1 MLARTEDP
9 LTGQMSPRLGAW
21 LGMAKLAT
29 ALCTALV
36 LLWWLQDWP
45 RLVRMLAAWSEGQWS
60 QFLAAQLMLGLS
72 LGILVWRFYLVWT
85 YRPCPACADDDLPP
99 ITVVVPAYNE
109 GRQVRDTLESIL
121 ASDYPADRLQ
131 VIGVDDGS
139 ADDTWEWLRRA
150 AAEHPGRV
158 ELIRQSHN
166 QGKRR
171 ALYVAFLRSRGQVL
185 VTIDS
190 DSLVEPPTLRR
201 LVSPLVR
208 DRRVGAV
215 AGNVR
220 VLNRHQ
226 GWLPLMMDSA
236 FVFGFDF
243 VRASQSRVGAVLCTP
258 GALSAYRRDLV
269 MPVLE
274 QWVNQ
279 TFLGR
284 PAGIGEDRAMTN
296 LVLKSGHHVVL
307 QQDAVVYT
315 KVPTRYQ
322 GLSRMLLRWARS
334 NLRESWLMS
343 PYLFKRLRE
352 TSAAGARVNLF
363 MEMYG
368 LAIARPVTTVAV
380 AWCLLHAPLTLV
392 WNLLAG
398 AVLAGLVPMAVYFQR
413 HRGHDCLWAV
423 VYSVFNIFALTWIP
437 VYALL
442 TPHNSGWLT
451 RQPPQAKAT
460 PKSRASQSW
469 AWGPAGMAS
478 ALAGAVFCLG
488 LNLRILLGPGRA
500 GAALAT
506 GDDSI
511 FHLPM
516 LTAELD
522 PSDLPNLIDGIWNLL
537 SQETASY
544 LGEVLLNLLSMA
556 G

>member
-1 MLARTEDP
+1 MLAQSENPMEAQT
-9 LTGQMSPRLGAW
+9 SPGLRAW
-21 LGMAKLAT
+21 LGLAKLVT
-29 ALCTALV
+29 ALGTALV
-36 LLWWLQDWP
+36 LFWWLRDWP
-45 RLVRMLAAWSEGQWS
+45 RLGRMLVAWSEGQWG

-72 LGILVWRFYLVWT
+72 LGILVWRFHLVRT
-85 YRPCPACADDDLPP
+85 YRPCPACADDELPP
-99 ITVVVPAYNE
+99 VTVVVPAYNE
-109 GRQVRDTLESIL
+109 GRQVRDTLCSIL
-121 ASDYPADRLQ
+121 ASDYPAARLQ

-139 ADDTWEWLRRA
+139 ADDTWEWLLRA
-150 AAEHPGRV
+150 AAEHPGRI
-158 ELIRQSHN
+158 ELIRQPRN

-220 VLNRHQ
+220 VLNRRQ
-226 GWLPLMMDSA
+226 GWLPLMMDAA
-236 FVFGFDF
+236 FVYGFDF

-307 QQDAVVYT
+307 QQDAVVHT

-334 NLRESWLMS
+334 NLRESWLMA
-343 PYLFKRLRE
+343 PYLFKRLRAD
-352 TSAAGARVNLF
+352 SAIGARVNLF

-368 LAIARPVTTVAV
+368 LAIARPMTTVAV
-380 AWCLLHAPLTLV
+380 AWCLVQAPLTLA

-398 AVLAGLVPMAVYFQR
+398 AVLAGLVPMAVYYQR

-423 VYSVFNIFALTWIP
+423 IYSVFNIFCLTWIP

-451 RQPPQAKAT
+451 RQPPQAKAK
-460 PKSRASQSW
+460 PKSRGRLSW

-488 LNLRILLGPGRA
+488 LNLRLLLGPGRA
-500 GAALAT
+500 GAALAAS
-506 GDDSI
+506 DDSI
-511 FHLPM
+511 FHLPVM
-516 LTAELD
+516 TADFDL
-522 PSDLPNLIDGIWNLL
+522 SDLPSLIDGIWNAL
-537 SQETASY
+537 SQETASH
-544 LGEVLLNLLSMA
+544 LGEALLNLLLLA

>member
-1 MLARTEDP
+1 MLVRTANP
-9 LTGQMSPRLGAW
+9 LEPQAPPRLRAW
-21 LGMAKLAT
+21 LGLAKLAT
-29 ALCTALV
+29 ALGTVLV

-45 RLVRMLAAWSEGQWS
+45 RLGRMLTAWSQGQWG

-72 LGILVWRFYLVWT
+72 LGVLVWRFYLVWT
-85 YRPCPACADDDLPP
+85 YRPCPACADRELPL

-121 ASDYPADRLQ
+121 ASDYPPQRLQ

-139 ADDTWEWLRRA
+139 ADDTWDWLRRA

-158 ELIRQSHN
+158 ELIRQPRN

-171 ALYVAFLRSRGQVL
+171 ALYVAFLRSRGEVL

-208 DRRVGAV
+208 DPRVGAV

-220 VLNRHQ
+220 VLNRRQ
-226 GWLPLMMDSA
+226 GWLPLMMDAA
-236 FVFGFDF
+236 FVYGFDF

-269 MPVLE
+269 LPVLE

-334 NLRESWLMS
+334 NLRESWLMA
-343 PYLFKRLRE
+343 PYLFRRLRDG
-352 TSAAGARVNLF
+352 SAAGARINLF

-368 LAIARPVTTVAV
+368 LAIARPLTTVAV
-380 AWCLLHAPLTLV
+380 AWYLLHAPLTLA
-392 WNLLAG
+392 WNLLVG
-398 AVLAGLVPMAVYFQR
+398 SVLAGLVPLWVYWQR
-413 HRGHDCLWAV
+413 HRSDDCLWAV
-423 VYSVFNIFALTWIP
+423 LYGVFNIFALTWIP

-442 TPHNSGWLT
+442 TPQNSAWLT
-451 RQPPQAKAT
+451 RQLPPARDAT
-460 PKSRASQSW
+460 PARQRRT
-469 AWGPAGMAS
+469 WGWYPAGLAS
-478 ALAGAVFCLG
+478 ALGGACFCLG
-488 LNLRILLGPGRA
+488 LNLSLLLGPGQ
-500 GAALAT
+500 ALAAASAS
-506 GDDSI
+506 DDSMTR
-511 FHLPM
+511 LP
-516 LTAELD
+516 LWTAELD
-522 PSDLPNLIDGIWNLL
+522 LSDLPNLVDGIWNVL
-537 SQETASY
+537 SHDTASY
-544 LGEVLLNLLSMA
+544 FGEVLLNLLSLA